1 MATFRLISNFPIPD
15 KPDYPEIKI
24 GTVVEGEP
32 IELPNLK
39 VQGIEYYYVVSGKN
53 AVAAEIPLTKLL
65 KLSDTN
71 MSSVG
76 NKKFNMEVGL
86 KYGSIALFGLG
97 VILIVSS
104 FIKKKKIITQN

>member
-1 MATFRLISNFPIPD
+1 MATFRLKSNFPIPNQ
-15 KPDYPEIKI
+15 PDYPEIKI
-24 GTVVEGEP
+24 GTIVEGKP

-39 VQGIEYYYVVSGKN
+39 VKGIQYYYVVAGKN

-76 NKKFNMEVGL
+76 NKKFNLEVGL
-86 KYGSIALFGLG
+86 KYGSIAVFSFG
-97 VILIVSS
+97 VILIISS
-104 FIKKKKIITQN
+104 FFKTKKVKTI

>member
-1 MATFRLISNFPIPD
+1 MATFRLISNFPIPNQ
-15 KPDYPEIKI
+15 PDYPEIKI

-39 VQGIEYYYVVSGKN
+39 VKGISYYYVVTGRN

-71 MSSVG
+71 LSSVG
-76 NKKFNMEVGL
+76 NKKFNIEVGI
-86 KYGSIALFGLG
+86 KYGSIALFSLG
-97 VILIVSS
+97 VILIISS
-104 FIKKKKIITQN
+104 FFKKKKLKTV